1 MSKRNRESACGSKE
15 LESPP
20 FPFPPPGASRG
31 HTATRCARAGES
43 AGQKQSRW
51 SRLRPVR
58 KNAPELGAYAP
69 LPPDSAGDSETDTL
83 RCKAD
88 RSRVNKTGQLDVL
101 TTGVLF
107 GAFRNGESAARC
119 QPTCGH

>member
-1 MSKRNRESACGSKE
+1 MSKRSGESACGSKE

-43 AGQKQSRW
+43 AGQKQSRLW
-51 SRLRPVR
+51 RLRPVR

-69 LPPDSAGDSETDTL
+69 LPPRLGGRLEGRHFML
-83 RCKAD
+83 
-88 RSRVNKTGQLDVL
+88 
-101 TTGVLF
+101 
-107 GAFRNGESAARC
+107 
-119 QPTCGH
+119 